1 MNKIQWNDDL
11 SINLEA
17 IDTQHKKWIQ
27 HYNEVVEAI
36 ESRKDKIHVIK
47 TLGFLSDYTNTHF
60 ATEEGY
66 MAENQ
71 YPGLH
76 EHQAKHEALR
86 RTVADLIQDFNEEGL
101 TSALADAVET
111 LLGNWLIQHI
121 RQVDQGFGRFMQEKK

>member
-1 MNKIQWNDDL
+1 MNKIQWNDSL

-17 IDTQHKKWIQ
+17 IDNQHKKWIQ

-60 ATEEGY
+60 AAEEEY
-66 MAENQ
+66 MVKNQ
-71 YPGLH
+71 YPGFQAH
-76 EHQAKHEALR
+76 KAKHEALR
-86 RTVADLIQDFNEEGL
+86 RTVADLIQDFNEEGV
-101 TSALADAVET
+101 TSALSDGVET

-121 RQVDQGFGRFMQEKK
+121 QEVDQAFGRFMQEEK